1 MGIMP
6 TEKALEM
13 AQEAGMDLVEV
24 APRSRPPVCRI
35 MDYGKFKYDKK
46 KKSKK
51 KPHVTKVKEVRFRPK
66 TDEHDYEFK
75 VRRAREFLEEGFRV
89 VATVL
94 FRGREMAFRDRGKTI
109 LARVEKDVADI
120 ARAEQAPRLEGRR
133 FTLVLLP
140 TKTAAKTAKS
150 SERMPARKA
159 KADDGETPKENQEPA
174 APEATGDDASNPA
187 PAGETGDG
195 GSQA

>member
-1 MGIMP
+1 
-6 TEKALEM
+6 
-13 AQEAGMDLVEV
+13 
-24 APRSRPPVCRI
+24 

-75 VRRAREFLEEGFRV
+75 VRRAREFLGEGFRV
-89 VATVL
+89 IATVL

-109 LARVEKDVADI
+109 LARVEKDVADV

-133 FTLVLLP
+133 FSLVLLP
-140 TKTAAKTAKS
+140 TKPAVKTAKS

-159 KADDGETPKENQEPA
+159 KADDEEAPKESKEPA

-195 GSQA
+195 GAQA